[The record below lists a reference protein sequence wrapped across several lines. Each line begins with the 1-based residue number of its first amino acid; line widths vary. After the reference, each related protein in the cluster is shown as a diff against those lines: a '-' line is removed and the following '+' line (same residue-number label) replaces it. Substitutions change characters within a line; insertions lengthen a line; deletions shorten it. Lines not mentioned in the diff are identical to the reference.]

1 MKPLHL
7 LVRKGIMSIYFL
19 KTLLAVV
26 MVLIVV
32 VNVFTM
38 LEALGRGEKKYD
50 VLKLKKIHRING
62 LFFLLLYFFVTYF
75 CFRSI
80 VNGQLELSPRAAFHS
95 VLALAVILLLVLKIL
110 FLERYQ
116 QFSSKVLIIGPTI
129 ALIALGM
136 IGTSGGY
143 YLLVTKFHADPTFD
157 EIREYKDKGTQQE
170 MGGKEMKIKID
181 PDTISRGKKLFDA
194 KCAFCHDTHSNTTVV
209 GPGLKGVLKNKNL
222 PISKRP
228 ATPENIRKQLRDPF
242 NKMPPFSNLTEEDVG
257 DIIAFLNTL

>member
-1 MKPLHL
+1 
-7 LVRKGIMSIYFL
+7 MSIYYL
-19 KTLLAVV
+19 KTLLSAV
-26 MVLIVV
+26 MILIVV

-50 VLKLKKIHRING
+50 VNKLKKIHRING
-62 LFFLLLYFFVTYF
+62 LLFLLLYFFVTYF

-80 VNGQLELSPRAAFHS
+80 INGQLELSPRAAFHS
-95 VLALAVILLLVLKIL
+95 VFALAVIFLLALKIL

-116 QFSSKVLIIGPTI
+116 QFSNKVLIIGPTI

-143 YLLVTKFHADPTFD
+143 YLLVTKFHTDPTFD
-157 EIREYKDKGTQQE
+157 EIREYKDKGTQKMVE
-170 MGGKEMKIKID
+170 GKEIKIKTD
-181 PDTISRGKKLFDA
+181 QDSISRGKKLFDA
-194 KCAFCHDTHSNTTVV
+194 QCAFCHDAHSNTTIV
-209 GPGLKGVLKNKNL
+209 GPGLKGVLKNKKL

-228 ATPENIRKQLRDPF
+228 ATPENIRSQLREPF
-242 NKMPPFSNLTEEDVG
+242 NKMPPFRNLAEEEVG

>member
-1 MKPLHL
+1 
-7 LVRKGIMSIYFL
+7 MSIYFL
-19 KTLLAVV
+19 KTLLSLV
-26 MVLIVV
+26 MILIVA

-50 VLKLKKIHRING
+50 VIKLKKIHRING
-62 LFFLLLYFFVTYF
+62 LLFILLFFFVTYF

-95 VLALAVILLLVLKIL
+95 VLALAVILLLALKVL
-110 FLERYQ
+110 FLEWYQ
-116 QFSSKVLIIGPTI
+116 QFSSKVLIIGPAI

-143 YLLVTKFHADPTFD
+143 YLLVTKFHTDPTFD
-157 EIREYKDKGTQQE
+157 EIREYKDKGAQKGME
-170 MGGKEMKIKID
+170 GKEIKIKTD

-194 KCAFCHDTHSNTTVV
+194 KCAFCHDARSNTTIV
-209 GPGLKGVLKNKNL
+209 GPGLKGLLKNKNL

-228 ATPENIRKQLRDPF
+228 ATPESIRNQLKEPF
-242 NKMPPFSNLTEEDVG
+242 NKMPPFNNLTEEEVG
-257 DIIAFLNTL
+257 DVIAFLNTL

>member
-1 MKPLHL
+1 
-7 LVRKGIMSIYFL
+7 MSIYFL

-26 MVLIVV
+26 MGLIVV

-38 LEALGRGEKKYD
+38 LEALGRVTKKYD
-50 VLKLKKIHRING
+50 ANKLKKIHRING
-62 LFFLLLYFFVTYF
+62 LFFLLIYFFVTYF

-80 VNGQLELSPRAAFHS
+80 ITGQLELSPRAAFHS
-95 VLALAVILLLVLKIL
+95 VFALAVILLLMLKIL

-143 YLLVTKFHADPTFD
+143 YLLVTKFHTDPTFD

-170 MGGKEMKIKID
+170 TKGKEMKIKTD
-181 PDTISRGKKLFDA
+181 PDIIIIRGKKLFDA
-194 KCAFCHDTHSNTTVV
+194 KCVFCHDAHSNTTVV
-209 GPGLKGVLKNKNL
+209 GPGLKGVLKNPTL

-228 ATPENIRKQLRDPF
+228 ATPENIRKQLREPF
-242 NKMPPFSNLTEEDVG
+242 NKMPPFSNLTEEEVE

>member
-1 MKPLHL
+1 
-7 LVRKGIMSIYFL
+7 MSIYFL
-19 KTLLAVV
+19 KTILSVV
-26 MVLIVV
+26 MILIVA
-32 VNVFTM
+32 VNVFTI
-38 LEALGRGEKKYD
+38 LEALGRGEKKFD
-50 VLKLKKIHRING
+50 VKKLKKIHRING

-95 VLALAVILLLVLKIL
+95 VLALAVILILALKIL

-116 QFSSKVLIIGPTI
+116 QFSNKVLIIGPTI

-143 YLLVTKFHADPTFD
+143 YLLVTKFHTDTTFD
-157 EIREYKDKGTQQE
+157 EIREYKDKGPQKVME
-170 MGGKEMKIKID
+170 GKEIKIKTE
-181 PDTISRGKKLFDA
+181 PDAVNRGKQLFDA
-194 KCAFCHDTHSNTTVV
+194 KCAFCHDTQSNTTLV
-209 GPGLKGVLKNKNL
+209 GPSLKGVLKNKFL

-228 ATPENIRKQLRDPF
+228 ATPENIRNQLKEPF
-242 NKMPPFSNLTEEDVG
+242 NKMPPFSNLTEENVG